1 MSIGTQKR
9 SNKKV
14 FIIIIILVT
23 SIFSSNLMF
32 QNAYATT
39 VYGNGGVSKLD
50 KTSSGV
56 R

>member
-14 FIIIIILVT
+14 FIIIILVT

-39 VYGNGGVSKLD
+39 VYGNGGGSKLD